1 MNCGKVY
8 LVGAGPGDPGLLTL
22 RGKELLERA
31 DAVVYDRLVS
41 PSILGFCRPDAEM
54 VDVGKMPSF
63 HKVKQSEINE
73 LLVRLA
79 REREGG
85 TIVRLKG
92 GDPFVFGRGGEEALR
107 LAEAGV
113 EFEIVPGI
121 TSAVAVPAYAGI
133 PVSHRGLAT
142 SFHVVTGHERDE
154 GEGLDFPAL
163 AKCPGTLVFLMG
175 IANLETIARRLVEC
189 GKDPKT
195 PVALVEKG
203 TTPAQRTVPA
213 TLASAARVAESEGV
227 SAPAVVVVG
236 PVVELGGKLAWRRNL
251 PLSGKRF
258 AVTRSAKQAG
268 GLASDLRALGAEVVE
283 TPMIEI
289 RALERPRLFSPGTDF
304 DGMPEADWK
313 TFGDFGLLAFT
324 SANGVDAFFGQLAA
338 AGLDVR
344 ALAGVRIACVGKKTE
359 ARLLERGIRA
369 DFVPET
375 QTGEGL
381 GRLLAEKADAKAER
395 ILLLQGDLADGT
407 LADLLPGAVRWT
419 VYRTLPAR
427 ELPEWKREAV
437 VGADAAVFASGSAVR
452 AFASLCAPRPGARAF
467 CIGEITAAE
476 ARRAGF
482 EPVVADSPSVESLV
496 EKIVGTCEGAE

>member
-1 MNCGKVY
+1 MNCGKVH

-22 RGKELLERA
+22 RAKELLGRA

-54 VDVGKMPSF
+54 VDVGKTPSF

-73 LLVRLA
+73 ILVRLA
-79 REREGG
+79 RKFPGG

-113 EFEIVPGI
+113 EFEIVPGV

-213 TLASAARVAESEGV
+213 TLESAAEAAKREGV
-227 SAPAVVVVG
+227 TAPAVVVVG

-251 PLSGKRF
+251 PLSGRRF
-258 AVTRSAKQAG
+258 VVTRSAKQAG

-289 RALERPRLFSPGTDF
+289 RALERPRLYAPEAELEE
-304 DGMPEADWK
+304 MPEADWK
-313 TFGDFGLLAFT
+313 TLGEFGLLAFT
-324 SANGVDAFFGQLAA
+324 SVNGVDAFFGQLVS

-344 ALAGVRIACVGKKTE
+344 ALAGKRIACVGRKTA
-359 ARLLERGIRA
+359 ARLLERGLRA
-369 DFVPET
+369 DFVPEK

-381 GRLLAEKADAKAER
+381 GRLLAENADIKNDR
-395 ILLLQGDLADGT
+395 VLLLQGNLADDSLPG
-407 LADLLPGAVRWT
+407 LLPGAVRWT

-427 ELPEWKREAV
+427 ELPEWKREAAA
-437 VGADAAVFASGSAVR
+437 GADAAVFASGSAVR
-452 AFASLCAPRPGARAF
+452 AFAALCAPRPGSRAF

-482 EPVVADSPSVESLV
+482 EPVVADSPSVASLV
-496 EKIVGTCEGAE
+496 EKIVGTCGGAE